1 MEHLISHYIAMLY
14 GGSYSYSIY
23 AAFSHSSSLLFAACM
38 HAYIIYTYSKIQP
51 IKHVQI

>member
-1 MEHLISHYIAMLY
+1 MEHLIGHYIAMLY
-14 GGSYSYSIY
+14 GGSYSMQPSPIPPHYW
-23 AAFSHSSSLLFAACM
+23 LL